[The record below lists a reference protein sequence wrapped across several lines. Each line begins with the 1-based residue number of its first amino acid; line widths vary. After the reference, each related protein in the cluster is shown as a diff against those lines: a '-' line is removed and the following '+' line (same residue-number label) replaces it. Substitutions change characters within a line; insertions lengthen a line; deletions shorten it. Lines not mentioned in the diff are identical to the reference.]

1 MLTSKAKLSAQVRTK
16 LGLATTLAALS
27 MAAVPVAG
35 ATAAVDGYPIS
46 AARAAALHECSG
58 LTDDWGYVYRAC
70 MAQHGQ
76 EE

>member
-1 MLTSKAKLSAQVRTK
+1 MLTSKAKLSAQV
-16 LGLATTLAALS
+16 
-27 MAAVPVAG
+27 
-35 ATAAVDGYPIS
+35 S

-70 MAQHGQ
+70 MAQHDQ

>member
-1 MLTSKAKLSAQVRTK
+1 MLTSKAKLSAQLRTK
-16 LGLATTLAALS
+16 LALATTIAALS
-27 MAAVPVAG
+27 LAAAPLAG
-35 ATAAVDGYPIS
+35 AAAAGNGYPIS

-58 LTDDWGYVYRAC
+58 LADDWSYAYRAC